1 MAPANQSRF
10 SEELGPPQPFWTAR
24 ERAGQVERVSAIESS
39 NLAWIFSG
47 EY

>member
-24 ERAGQVERVSAIESS
+24 ERAGQAERVRAMESS
-39 NLAWIFSG
+39 NLARIFSG
-47 EY
+47 ED